1 MIKTHSDFIAE
12 AIRIHPEYDY
22 SETKYI
28 DSKTP
33 VTVICKR
40 HGAFTPRPY
49 NFIHG
54 KCTGCPECGKE
65 TIKKKLT
72 ISEQVGLERLKSKC
86 PTYDF
91 SKFKY
96 VNLKTKGLVLCSSG
110 HEWLVTGKALLA
122 GTKCPICSRESAN
135 NKQKLSIEEFITRA
149 NEIHNNTYDYTKV
162 IYINYHTNIDIICKE
177 HGIFKQTPAH
187 HLSGEGCPLC
197 NSSKGEL
204 AILKW
209 LNQHKLVSIRQYKLP
224 YPLNKSKTIYAD
236 FYLPDYNIIIE
247 YNGEQH
253 YKSIKCFGGD
263 DKFKY
268 QQERDQYLRDYCSG
282 NNITLLEI
290 SYSDDIVKK
299 LECVQCVI
307 NEGVKARWESLK

>member
-33 VTVICKR
+33 VTVICKK

-54 KCTGCPECGKE
+54 KCTGCPECSKE

-91 SKFKY
+91 SKFNY
-96 VNLKTKGLVLCSSG
+96 VNLKTKGLVSCSNG

-122 GTKCPICSRESAN
+122 GTKCPICSRKSAN
-135 NKQKLSIEEFITRA
+135 NK
-149 NEIHNNTYDYTKV
+149 
-162 IYINYHTNIDIICKE
+162 
-177 HGIFKQTPAH
+177 
-187 HLSGEGCPLC
+187 
-197 NSSKGEL
+197 
-204 AILKW
+204 
-209 LNQHKLVSIRQYKLP
+209 
-224 YPLNKSKTIYAD
+224 
-236 FYLPDYNIIIE
+236 
-247 YNGEQH
+247 
-253 YKSIKCFGGD
+253 
-263 DKFKY
+263 
-268 QQERDQYLRDYCSG
+268 
-282 NNITLLEI
+282 
-290 SYSDDIVKK
+290 
-299 LECVQCVI
+299 
-307 NEGVKARWESLK
+307 